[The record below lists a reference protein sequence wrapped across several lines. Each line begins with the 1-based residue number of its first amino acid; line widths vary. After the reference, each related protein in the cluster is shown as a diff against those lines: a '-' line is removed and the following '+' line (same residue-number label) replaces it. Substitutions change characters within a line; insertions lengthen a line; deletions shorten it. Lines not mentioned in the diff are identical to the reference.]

1 MINNPTR
8 AMVVNTCREGGIII
22 IIIIIRNNNESFV
35 FRAVTQNAELLR
47 HQLHFHFL
55 LQI

>member
-8 AMVVNTCREGGIII
+8 AMVVNTCREGGI